1 MLNLGVG
8 NTLEDEKLKK
18 KFLLVVT
25 ALTLAFSLTACG
37 EDPELAKFKTE
48 MENFCQ
54 AIAEIDEGMNNID
67 VTAEGYREELLEY
80 LDKAED
86 EFRKLGSISIP
97 EEFAYI
103 EELVQGA
110 SEDMITAVEQFHEAF
125 GVDSY
130 NEYTFEYAN
139 EYYQRAYKRLTYI
152 ITLLHGEIPED
163 DDIKIYE

>member
-1 MLNLGVG
+1 M
-8 NTLEDEKLKK
+8 KK
-18 KFLLVVT
+18 KLLLLIT
-25 ALTLAFSLTACG
+25 AMSLVFSLTACG

-48 MENFCQ
+48 IENFCD
-54 AIAEIDEGMNNID
+54 AVAEIDEGINSID
-67 VTAEGYREELLEY
+67 ITQEGYREQLLDY

-86 EFRKLGSISIP
+86 EFKKLANISIP
-97 EEFAYI
+97 EEFSYI

-110 SEDMITAVEQFHEAF
+110 SEDMTQAVAQFHEAF
-125 GVDSY
+125 GPDSY

-152 ITLLHGEIPED
+152 ITLLHGEIPDD

>member
-1 MLNLGVG
+1 M
-8 NTLEDEKLKK
+8 EDVQLKK
-18 KFLLVVT
+18 KILFIIT

-48 MENFCQ
+48 MENFCD
-54 AIAEIDEGMNNID
+54 AVAEIDEGINSID
-67 VTAEGYREELLEY
+67 VTQEGYREKLLEY
-80 LDKAED
+80 LDQAED
-86 EFRKLGSISIP
+86 EFKKLASISIP
-97 EEFAYI
+97 EEFSYI

-110 SEDMITAVEQFHEAF
+110 CDDMTQAVAQFHEAF

-152 ITLLHGEIPED
+152 ITLLHGEVPND
-163 DDIKIYE
+163 DDITIYE